1 MKLLKSEK
9 NDMDAGN
16 DIILRAENVTRDF
29 YRKSEVIHAVR
40 GVSVEIKRGTFNILC
55 GRSGSGNTTLINM
68 LAAIDTPT
76 SGDIFFE
83 DVNVALLNE
92 RKRDELRRKNIGIIF
107 QNTALLAQMSALE
120 NVEFSLSVSGK
131 KVKNKKDLCIEWL
144 EKLGIRERRNHM
156 PAEMSGGEQARVAIS
171 RALVHSPKLIL
182 ADEPTSELDS
192 KTSFR
197 VVDLFRELV
206 DKEGL
211 TIVMTTHDV
220 NIMDV
225 ADTIYT
231 MEDGVIVSER
241 KGNKAI

>member
-1 MKLLKSEK
+1 
-9 NDMDAGN
+9 MDTGN

-55 GRSGSGNTTLINM
+55 GRSGSGKTTLINM

-171 RALVHSPKLIL
+171 RALVHSPKLVL

>member
-1 MKLLKSEK
+1 MET
-9 NDMDAGN
+9 GEF
-16 DIILRAENVTRDF
+16 ILRAENVTRDF

-40 GVSVEIKRGTFNILC
+40 GVNVNIKRGTFNILC
-55 GRSGSGNTTLINM
+55 GRSGSGKTTLINM

-76 SGDIFFE
+76 SGQIFFE
-83 DVNVALLNE
+83 DVNVSLLNE
-92 RKRDELRRKNIGIIF
+92 RKRDELRRRNIGIIF
-107 QNTALLAQMSALE
+107 QNTALLAQMSAVE

-131 KVKNKKDLCIEWL
+131 KIKNKRDLAIEWL
-144 EKLGIRERRNHM
+144 DKLGIRERRNHM

-171 RALVHSPKLIL
+171 RALVHSPKLVL
-182 ADEPTSELDS
+182 ADEPTAELDS
-192 KTSFR
+192 RTSFR

-206 DKEGL
+206 DKQGL

-241 KGNKAI
+241 KGNKSL

>member
-1 MKLLKSEK
+1 
-9 NDMDAGN
+9 MDAGN

-55 GRSGSGNTTLINM
+55 GRSGSGKTTLINM

-171 RALVHSPKLIL
+171 RALVHSPKLVL

>member
-1 MKLLKSEK
+1 MET
-9 NDMDAGN
+9 GEY
-16 DIILRAENVTRDF
+16 ILRAEDVTRDF

-40 GVSVEIKRGTFNILC
+40 GVNVNIKRGTFNILC
-55 GRSGSGNTTLINM
+55 GRSGSGKTTFINM

-76 SGDIFFE
+76 SGRIFFE

-92 RKRDELRRKNIGIIF
+92 RRRDELRRKNIGIIF
-107 QNTALLAQMSALE
+107 QNTALLAQMSAVE

-131 KVKNKKDLCIEWL
+131 KVKNKRDLAIEWL
-144 EKLGIRERRNHM
+144 DKLGIRERRNHM

-171 RALVHSPKLIL
+171 RALVHSPKLVL
-182 ADEPTSELDS
+182 ADEPTAELDS

-206 DKEGL
+206 DKQGL

-241 KGNKAI
+241 KGNRSL

>member
-1 MKLLKSEK
+1 ME
-9 NDMDAGN
+9 AGN
-16 DIILRAENVTRDF
+16 DIILKAENVTRDF

-40 GVSVEIKRGTFNILC
+40 GVSVDIKRGTFNILC
-55 GRSGSGNTTLINM
+55 GRSGSGKTTLINM

-76 SGDIFFE
+76 SGTILFD
-83 DVNVALLNE
+83 DVNIALLNE

-131 KVKNKKDLCIEWL
+131 KVKNKRDISVEWL

-192 KTSFR
+192 KTSFK

-241 KGNKAI
+241 KGNRT

>member
-1 MKLLKSEK
+1 M
-9 NDMDAGN
+9 
-16 DIILRAENVTRDF
+16 RAENVTRDF

-40 GVSVEIKRGTFNILC
+40 GVNVNIKRGTFNILC
-55 GRSGSGNTTLINM
+55 GRSGSGKTTLINM

-76 SGDIFFE
+76 SGQIFFE
-83 DVNVALLNE
+83 DVNVSLLNE
-92 RKRDELRRKNIGIIF
+92 RKRDELRRRNIGIIF
-107 QNTALLAQMSALE
+107 QNTALLAQMAAVE

-131 KVKNKKDLCIEWL
+131 KIKNKRDLAIEWL
-144 EKLGIRERRNHM
+144 DKLGIRERRNHM

-171 RALVHSPKLIL
+171 RALVHSPKLVL
-182 ADEPTSELDS
+182 ADEPTAELDS
-192 KTSFR
+192 RTSFR

-206 DKEGL
+206 DKQGL

-241 KGNKAI
+241 KGNRSL

>member
-1 MKLLKSEK
+1 MET
-9 NDMDAGN
+9 GEF
-16 DIILRAENVTRDF
+16 ILRAENVTRDF

-40 GVSVEIKRGTFNILC
+40 GVNVNIKRGTFNILC
-55 GRSGSGNTTLINM
+55 GRSGSGKTTLINM

-76 SGDIFFE
+76 SGQIFFE
-83 DVNVALLNE
+83 DVNVSLLNE
-92 RKRDELRRKNIGIIF
+92 RKRDELRRRNIGIIF
-107 QNTALLAQMSALE
+107 QNTALLAQMSAVE

-131 KVKNKKDLCIEWL
+131 KIKNNRDLAIEWL
-144 EKLGIRERRNHM
+144 DKLGRRERRNHM

-171 RALVHSPKLIL
+171 RALVHSPKLVL
-182 ADEPTSELDS
+182 ADEPTAELDS
-192 KTSFR
+192 RTSFR

-206 DKEGL
+206 DKQGL

-241 KGNKAI
+241 KGNRSL

>member
-1 MKLLKSEK
+1 MET
-9 NDMDAGN
+9 GEY
-16 DIILRAENVTRDF
+16 ILRAENVTRDF

-40 GVSVEIKRGTFNILC
+40 GVNVNIKRGTFNILC
-55 GRSGSGNTTLINM
+55 GRSGSGKTTLINM

-76 SGDIFFE
+76 SGQIFFE
-83 DVNVALLNE
+83 DVNVSLLNE
-92 RKRDELRRKNIGIIF
+92 RKRDELRRRNIGIIF
-107 QNTALLAQMSALE
+107 QNTALLAQMSAVE

-131 KVKNKKDLCIEWL
+131 KIKNKRDLAIEWL
-144 EKLGIRERRNHM
+144 DKLGIRERRNHM

-171 RALVHSPKLIL
+171 RALVHSPKLVL
-182 ADEPTSELDS
+182 ADEPTAELDS
-192 KTSFR
+192 RTSFR

-206 DKEGL
+206 DKQGL

-241 KGNKAI
+241 KGNRSL

>member
-1 MKLLKSEK
+1 
-9 NDMDAGN
+9 MDAGN

-55 GRSGSGNTTLINM
+55 GRSGSGKTTLINM

-76 SGDIFFE
+76 SGNIFFE

-131 KVKNKKDLCIEWL
+131 KVKNKKDLCVEWL

>member
-1 MKLLKSEK
+1 MET
-9 NDMDAGN
+9 GEF
-16 DIILRAENVTRDF
+16 ILRAENVTRDF

-40 GVSVEIKRGTFNILC
+40 GVNVNIKRGTFNILC
-55 GRSGSGNTTLINM
+55 GRSGSGKTTLINM

-76 SGDIFFE
+76 SGQIFFE
-83 DVNVALLNE
+83 DVNVSLLNE
-92 RKRDELRRKNIGIIF
+92 RKRDELRRRNIGIIF
-107 QNTALLAQMSALE
+107 QNTALLAQMSAVE

-131 KVKNKKDLCIEWL
+131 KIKNKRDLAIEWL
-144 EKLGIRERRNHM
+144 DKLGIRERRNHM

-171 RALVHSPKLIL
+171 RALVHSPKLVL
-182 ADEPTSELDS
+182 ADEPTAELDS
-192 KTSFR
+192 RTSFR

-206 DKEGL
+206 DKQGL

-241 KGNKAI
+241 KGNRSL

>member
-1 MKLLKSEK
+1 MET
-9 NDMDAGN
+9 GEY
-16 DIILRAENVTRDF
+16 ILRAEDVTRDF

-40 GVSVEIKRGTFNILC
+40 GVNVNIKRGTFNILC
-55 GRSGSGNTTLINM
+55 GRSGSGKTTFINM

-76 SGDIFFE
+76 SGRIFFE

-92 RKRDELRRKNIGIIF
+92 RRRDELRRKNIGIIF
-107 QNTALLAQMSALE
+107 QNTALLAQMSAVE

-131 KVKNKKDLCIEWL
+131 KVKNKRDLAIEWL
-144 EKLGIRERRNHM
+144 DKLGIRERRNHM

-171 RALVHSPKLIL
+171 RALVHSPKLVL
-182 ADEPTSELDS
+182 ADEPTAELDS

-206 DKEGL
+206 DKQGL

-231 MEDGVIVSER
+231 MEDGVIVSDR
-241 KGNKAI
+241 KGNRSL

>member
-1 MKLLKSEK
+1 
-9 NDMDAGN
+9 MDAGN

-55 GRSGSGNTTLINM
+55 GRSGSGKTTLINM

>member
-1 MKLLKSEK
+1 MET
-9 NDMDAGN
+9 GEY
-16 DIILRAENVTRDF
+16 ILRAEDVTRDF

-40 GVSVEIKRGTFNILC
+40 GVNVNIKRGTFNILC
-55 GRSGSGNTTLINM
+55 GRSGSGKTTFINM

-76 SGDIFFE
+76 SGRIFFE

-92 RKRDELRRKNIGIIF
+92 RRRDELRRKNIGIIF
-107 QNTALLAQMSALE
+107 QNTALLAQMSAVE

-131 KVKNKKDLCIEWL
+131 KVINKRDLAIEWL
-144 EKLGIRERRNHM
+144 DKLGIRERRNHM

-171 RALVHSPKLIL
+171 RALVHSPKLVL
-182 ADEPTSELDS
+182 ADEPTAELDS

-206 DKEGL
+206 DKQGL

-241 KGNKAI
+241 KGNRSL

>member
-1 MKLLKSEK
+1 ME
-9 NDMDAGN
+9 AGN
-16 DIILRAENVTRDF
+16 DIILKAENVTRDF

-40 GVSVEIKRGTFNILC
+40 GVSVDIKRGTFNILC
-55 GRSGSGNTTLINM
+55 GRSGSGKTTLINM

-76 SGDIFFE
+76 SGTILFD
-83 DVNVALLNE
+83 DVNIALLNE

-131 KVKNKKDLCIEWL
+131 KVKNKRDVSIEWL

-241 KGNKAI
+241 KGNRA